1 MFEGSLVLG
10 ATLCLF
16 AGWLHRTEKR
26 GWPNESFDTDLDQEY
41 RSRRLRSRRRIN
53 GLIAICGVLILIA
66 AFASPGNLW
75 ALCWILVMVGLM
87 LVVFL
92 AGVDVFRT
100 HRYHQKKLPE
110 IRKQTLGDDER

>member
-10 ATLCLF
+10 ATLCLV

-66 AFASPGNLW
+66 A